1 MELNSTQEKDVGD
14 TVGTASPAQPV
25 VDDGIDQHQAETVAP
40 AAETAP
46 AATIVEKKTTIQLF
60 TSTTIRLT
68 SRKTGNDTY
77 NDVINRDLDKLG
89 CPSAEA
95 IVKAQDGQ

>member
-14 TVGTASPAQPV
+14 TTG
-25 VDDGIDQHQAETVAP
+25 AP
-40 AAETAP
+40 AASSQEVDGQHQSPSGTP
-46 AATIVEKKTTIQLF
+46 AATQPAIVDKKTTIQLF

-89 CPSAEA
+89 CPSAEQ
-95 IVKAQDGQ
+95 IVKAQGGQ